1 MYTSFLAL
9 LALAGSGLSN
19 AQKVSSVQVQDF
31 WTRRSE
37 AAGYLQF
44 AINDPDTGLSDNCNI
59 TWWVLLC
66 CLSSGSRTTR
76 AQLLILMPDRHPNKH
91 DEDQPSFAPNNCT
104 RRNFSFAFRY
114 GLGNLEHFNLVL
126 STADQSQTAY
136 RNIGPPQNDPNWKCS
151 DESGQTTCVW
161 QGPLTIAFPA

>member
-59 TWWVLLC
+59 TW
-66 CLSSGSRTTR
+66 
-76 AQLLILMPDRHPNKH
+76 HPNKH